1 MEVKYIMKFTIELNS
16 TELTNTILNGTLLAL
31 TESASNTDINAV
43 VAAKITQYN
52 NKKEE
57 KLETE
62 EKIEDNPEIIQEEII
77 ENPDP
82 EQSEEDKESITIEDV
97 RAAFMAKN
105 SKTNAPKL
113 KALLNDFGVKKVTDL
128 KESDFPKVIEALEA
142 I

>member
-1 MEVKYIMKFTIELNS
+1 MKFTIELNS